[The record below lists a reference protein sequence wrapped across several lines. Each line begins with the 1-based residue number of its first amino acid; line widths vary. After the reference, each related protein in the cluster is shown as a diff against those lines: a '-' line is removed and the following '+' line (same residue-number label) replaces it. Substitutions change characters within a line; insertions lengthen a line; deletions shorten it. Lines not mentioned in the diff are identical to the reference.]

1 MGFVMDGLDA
11 EAYDREY
18 TDRQLLRRII
28 GYFRP
33 HLSTMSLVAI
43 MIVLN
48 AIMDAAFP
56 VLISVGLNQLE
67 GVSDLGTTIWQRT
80 AWLIVAIFL
89 SGVLSWTFN
98 YFRQKYTA
106 RAVSDVVLELR
117 EDAFNA
123 VLERVYVVL

>member
-56 VLISVGLNQLE
+56 VLIAPRSQPAG
-67 GVSDLGTTIWQRT
+67 G
-80 AWLIVAIFL
+80 
-89 SGVLSWTFN
+89 
-98 YFRQKYTA
+98 
-106 RAVSDVVLELR
+106 
-117 EDAFNA
+117 
-123 VLERVYVVL
+123 RVRPE